1 MPSSVST
8 RVLGI
13 GLDLVDVERFEA
25 VLQRQGERFIKR
37 VFTDEEQQYCRNK
50 QAPAMFY
57 AARFAAKEAVSKA
70 FGTGIGEA
78 LGWLDI
84 EVTHGIHGAPLVKL
98 HGKAQGLALQ
108 RGVSEILVS
117 LTHTS
122 ITAGASIIL
131 Q

>member
-1 MPSSVST
+1 MHPSLSN

-13 GLDLVDVERFEA
+13 GLDLVDVERFDA
-25 VLQRQGERFIKR
+25 VLQRQGDRFINR
-37 VFTDEEQQYCRNK
+37 VFTEAEQQYCRTKNS
-50 QAPAMFY
+50 PAMFY

-78 LGWLDI
+78 MSWLDI
-84 EVTHGIHGAPLVKL
+84 EVSHGANGAPVITL
-98 HGKAQGLALQ
+98 HGKARDLALQ
-108 RGVSEILVS
+108 REVSDVLVS